1 MIHILILLSLLIL
14 SSPLFGQ
21 SERPETIII
30 PVSSLGDVSEVR
42 KQILQNTLEDELKTH
57 FRLIPQQRFEEVQE
71 KVFEEL
77 EYEECTEDQCIMMIQ
92 EMLQVEN
99 VFHLQ
104 VIGEGSDTQLS
115 LGWRTLD
122 EKKKETDICLKC
134 GTFQLNDKVRGLV
147 EKLVGGKK
155 VEPEPVVVQDIP
167 KQVEPKVVKTNE
179 SIKIIQTENVNLK
192 SGKFVAVGEYGTILS
207 SKEGTSWSMSE
218 PITDNN
224 LWNVAY
230 GNNKFIAVGDS
241 GTILISTDGE
251 NWNEISTNETKH
263 LLDVIFIDNK
273 FIIVGTDGIILTSN
287 DGGKWQKRRVEPKH
301 GHTDIVYGNGKF
313 IGVGFH
319 TRTVLVSSD
328 GIKWSYNKIKNMN
341 VLRGLTF
348 GNNLFIAV
356 GDRGTIITSRDTLSW
371 HKQLSGIN
379 KKLNSV
385 TYGNGVFVIVGRHT
399 HVLYST
405 DGVKWKQ
412 TNDGLVRSETSPFAG
427 NGVTYGNQIFVVVSG
442 NIYFSKD
449 GIKWN
454 YVEEDTGTDDQ
465 LYGVIYAQ

>member
-1 MIHILILLSLLIL
+1 MRHILILLISILLL

-30 PVSSLGDVSEVR
+30 PVSSLGGVDGVR
-42 KQILQNTLEDELKTH
+42 KQILQNTLTDELKKY
-57 FRLIPQQRFEEVQE
+57 FRIVPQE
-71 KVFEEL
+71 KYEQVLEQVFEEL
-77 EYEECTEDQCIMMIQ
+77 EYVECSEDICIMMVQ

-115 LGWRTLD
+115 LGWRTLE

-313 IGVGFH
+313 IGVGVFI
-319 TRTVLVSSD
+319 LV
-328 GIKWSYNKIKNMN
+328 ILQVFLLKHH
-341 VLRGLTF
+341 L
-348 GNNLFIAV
+348 
-356 GDRGTIITSRDTLSW
+356 
-371 HKQLSGIN
+371 Q
-379 KKLNSV
+379 KKLD
-385 TYGNGVFVIVGRHT
+385 I
-399 HVLYST
+399 
-405 DGVKWKQ
+405 
-412 TNDGLVRSETSPFAG
+412 
-427 NGVTYGNQIFVVVSG
+427 I
-442 NIYFSKD
+442 I
-449 GIKWN
+449 
-454 YVEEDTGTDDQ
+454 
-465 LYGVIYAQ
+465 

>member
-1 MIHILILLSLLIL
+1 MSKVRIGIL
-14 SSPLFGQ
+14 
-21 SERPETIII
+21 E
-30 PVSSLGDVSEVR
+30 
-42 KQILQNTLEDELKTH
+42 KTLESKLDDYFAIVPKEL
-57 FRLIPQQRFEEVQE
+57 FEEAQE
-71 KVFEEL
+71 QAFQEMDAD
-77 EYEECTEDQCIMMIQ
+77 ECTEDQCILMIK
-92 EMLQVEN
+92 EILQIENAFKMDLMSEDGDTHISITWNDLNQKRVEEEYCEGCKTKELRN
-99 VFHLQ
+99 M
-104 VIGEGSDTQLS
+104 IG
-115 LGWRTLD
+115 
-122 EKKKETDICLKC
+122 
-134 GTFQLNDKVRGLV
+134 GLV
-147 EKLVGGKK
+147 KKLVGVKK